1 MARWVANTNAST
13 GASTGAMERVE
24 IVTRGARRD
33 YTAEEKAAFLA
44 EAAEAAEPGARV
56 LEVAQRRG
64 ISPNL
69 IHRWRREAEGRPV
82 KHKTARRSPR
92 LVPLIVGPSAEVVVP
107 EPVAA
112 AVRELVGAAIEVVL
126 RNGRVLRV
134 GGEADVAAVT
144 RLAAAL
150 EA

>member
-1 MARWVANTNAST
+1 MARWVASTSAST

-33 YTAEEKAAFLA
+33 YTAEEKASFL
-44 EAAEAAEPGARV
+44 AEAAEPGARV
-56 LEVAQRRG
+56 LEVAQRHG
-64 ISPNL
+64 ISPSL
-69 IHRWRREAEGRPV
+69 IHRWRREVEGRPV
-82 KHKTARRSPR
+82 KHKTVRRPPG
-92 LVPLIVGPSAEVVVP
+92 LVPLIVGPSAEVVMS

-112 AVRELVGAAIEVVL
+112 VREVVGAAIEVVL
-126 RNGRVLRV
+126 RNGRVMRV
-134 GGEADVAAVT
+134 GGEADVAAVA